1 MTTEP
6 RTEAQMRIAAMLVAL
21 EQALG
26 ERFPGRVSAT
36 GTLWQ
41 RRIAVWINDL
51 EEMVIDFT
59 AETGI
64 RVRINRV
71 EKHGDGG
78 DSKAPEADLAM
89 VTDAGMD
96 DIDGF
101 IRDMVTG
108 SADAL
113 QIDPRELVYIIADIA
128 SNTARLQQA
137 AAALEPPQP
146 GATPEL
152 PPTM

>member
-26 ERFPGRVSAT
+26 ERFPGRVSST

-64 RVRINRV
+64 RVRINRAD
-71 EKHGDGG
+71 KHGDSG
-78 DSKAPEADLAM
+78 DSKAPEADLTM

-128 SNTARLQQA
+128 TNTARLQQA
-137 AAALEPPQP
+137 AAALEPPAQP
-146 GATPEL
+146 PGPEL